1 MRKHSRKRNLSGI
14 IHNSLLPDQK
24 RSSGF
29 LPDTTTPPSPRP
41 ENLRESKTDKGL
53 TLSIEAHLT
62 IRPLVEL
69 STKRISLLLEQE
81 IVRVATEGFSLE
93 DYFAFEWM
101 LNYLIGSNS
110 LHKVNG
116 RKMSTV
122 VYCAYLILLA
132 YKGTENRLYQKN
144 RLLPELVELIEEIF
158 GTLRDRKY
166 QGRFNIYL
174 RDKFLAVR
182 IEEVTSYFERS
193 PGSVRYSAYCKG
205 YGEGGRSVRKQK
217 TRYSFELDRDDS
229 VTIPEEFYSNWKELH
244 YQEDLFELE
253 QQIRSWKKRA

>member
-1 MRKHSRKRNLSGI
+1 MRKHTRRLQTSGTFQD
-14 IHNSLLPDQK
+14 SLLPAQ
-24 RSSGF
+24 RVTGF
-29 LPDTTTPPSPRP
+29 LPDTTTPPSPNP
-41 ENLRESKTDKGL
+41 KVVRESKTDKGL

-81 IVRVATEGFSLE
+81 VVRVATEGFSLE

-101 LNYLIGSNS
+101 VNYLIGSS
-110 LHKVNG
+110 ELHKVKG
-116 RKMSTV
+116 KKMSTI

-132 YKGTENRLYQKN
+132 YRGTENRIYQKN
-144 RLLPELVELIEEIF
+144 NLLPELCSLIEEIF
-158 GTLRDRKY
+158 GSLHDRKY
-166 QGRFNIYL
+166 QGRKNIYL
-174 RDKFLAVR
+174 RDKFLLVK

-217 TRYSFELDRDDS
+217 TRYSFELDRDDNEQL
-229 VTIPEEFYSNWKELH
+229 PEEFYSFWKEIH
-244 YQEDLFELE
+244 YQEDLFVLE
-253 QQIRSWKKRA
+253 QQIRTWKKRA